1 MARHG
6 AAANTAAAPCCE
18 QEATDFDSKNRR
30 PEEVTIPTEN
40 EPTGSQHQSNSDQ
53 HLDGPPLGEKPRH
66 GRLRPAR
73 MRARRLLDTASDE
86 LVRLAV
92 QASTTGVL
100 TWAVY
105 WIEHR

>member
-1 MARHG
+1 M
-6 AAANTAAAPCCE
+6 AAAPCSQ

-40 EPTGSQHQSNSDQ
+40 EPTGSHRQSNSGQ
-53 HLDGPPLGEKPRH
+53 HLEGPPLGEKPQTR
-66 GRLRPAR
+66 RLSPAR
-73 MRARRLLDTASDE
+73 IRARRLLDTASDE

-92 QASTTGVL
+92 KASATGVL
-100 TWAVY
+100 AGAVY